1 MRVVLVVDDEPM
13 VLRLMVRI
21 LSEAGFEVHAAADA
35 LRALEVA
42 VQMAEP
48 ADVLVTDLRMEP
60 VDGADL
66 AKLIVRQW
74 PGVQVLYVSGFD
86 ADRLRIPGPLLR
98 KPFSPEQLIE
108 AVRNLPGPHA
118 LSCTLA

>member
-21 LSEAGFEVHAAADA
+21 LSHTGFEVHAAADA

-42 VQMAEP
+42 AHMPKP
-48 ADVLVTDLRMEP
+48 ADVLVTDLRMGP

-66 AKLIVRQW
+66 AKLIVR
-74 PGVQVLYVSGFD
+74 
-86 ADRLRIPGPLLR
+86 R
-98 KPFSPEQLIE
+98 
-108 AVRNLPGPHA
+108 
-118 LSCTLA
+118 

>member
-1 MRVVLVVDDEPM
+1 MRVVLVVDDESM

-21 LSEAGFEVHAAADA
+21 LTEAGFKVHAAADP
-35 LRALEVA
+35 LQALEVA
-42 VQMAEP
+42 VRMPEP

-86 ADRLRIPGPLLR
+86 ADRLGIPGPLLR

-108 AVRNLPGPHA
+108 AVRNLPGQNA
-118 LSCTLA
+118 LSSTPA

>member
-21 LSEAGFEVHAAADA
+21 LTEAGFKVHAAADA
-35 LRALEVA
+35 LQALEVA
-42 VQMAEP
+42 VRMPEP

-86 ADRLRIPGPLLR
+86 ADRLGIPGPLLR

-108 AVRNLPGPHA
+108 AVRNLPGQNA
-118 LSCTLA
+118 LSSTPA

>member
-21 LSEAGFEVHAAADA
+21 LREVGFEVHAAADA
-35 LRALEVA
+35 LQALEVA
-42 VQMAEP
+42 VRMPEP

-86 ADRLRIPGPLLR
+86 TDRLSIPGPLLR

-108 AVRNLPGPHA
+108 AVRNLPGQSA
-118 LSCTLA
+118 LFSTLA